1 MPQGQSREPDMSV
14 VAIEQPIL
22 VEHPEQLPD
31 RPERLLIAEDEHL
44 VATDLKLMLT
54 DLGYE
59 VLVAPDGDA
68 ALAMART
75 EYPDLALMDIRM
87 PRKDGL
93 SAARE
98 LYMHLGV
105 PVVIVSAYADQEQVL
120 RAQEAGVFGY
130 LIKPVQRDQLRVT
143 IEIAWRRFVLDAI
156 ERNES
161 HKLRK
166 RLEERKVVE
175 QAKWIMVS
183 TRGMTEPDAMRQLQ
197 KQARSTRRQLI
208 DVANEVIRSH
218 PTT

>member
-1 MPQGQSREPDMSV
+1 MSAATV
-14 VAIEQPIL
+14 EQP
-22 VEHPEQLPD
+22 VVVDHPEQLPD
-31 RPERLLIAEDEHL
+31 HPERILIAEDEHL

-59 VLVAPDGDA
+59 AIVAPDGDSA
-68 ALAMART
+68 IALARA
-75 EYPDLALMDIRM
+75 EYPDLALVDIRM
-87 PRKDGL
+87 PRRDGL
-93 SAARE
+93 SAARDF
-98 LYMHLGV
+98 YMHMGI

-143 IEIAWRRFVLDAI
+143 IEVAWRRFVIDAV
-156 ERNES
+156 ERHEA

-183 TRGMTEPDAMRQLQ
+183 TRGMTEPDAMRHLQ

-208 DVANEVIRSH
+208 DVANEVIRAH

>member
-1 MPQGQSREPDMSV
+1 MTEPKEPDMT
-14 VAIEQPIL
+14 AIAAEQPVLID
-22 VEHPEQLPD
+22 HPEQLPE
-31 RPERLLIAEDEHL
+31 RPERIMIAEDEHL
-44 VATDLKLMLT
+44 VATDLKLMLSE
-54 DLGYE
+54 LGYE
-59 VLVAPDGDA
+59 VLVASDGEA
-68 ALAMART
+68 AVEMARA

-120 RAQEAGVFGY
+120 GAQEAGAFGY

-143 IEIAWRRFVLDAI
+143 VDIAWRRFVLDAI
-156 ERNES
+156 ERSEGA
-161 HKLRK
+161 KLRK

-175 QAKWIMVS
+175 QAKWILVS
-183 TRGMTEPDAMRQLQ
+183 TRAMTEPDAMRHLQ
-197 KQARSTRRQLI
+197 KQARSSRRQLI
-208 DVANEVIRSH
+208 DVAAEVIRSH